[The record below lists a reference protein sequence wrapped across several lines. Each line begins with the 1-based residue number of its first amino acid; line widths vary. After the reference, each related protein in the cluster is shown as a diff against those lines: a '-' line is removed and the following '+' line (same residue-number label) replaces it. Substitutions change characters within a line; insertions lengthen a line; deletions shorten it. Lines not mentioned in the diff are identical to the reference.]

1 MPGRPRRSER
11 GTDDCNADQT
21 GFSGLA
27 GRSWG
32 PPGSGLRICNAGL
45 HVPGNR
51 DKPLNRVMYATEA
64 QEQRSRN
71 LKIIASKRPGQE
83 HKAAMRKHA
92 AGLEKALR
100 HVACL

>member
-1 MPGRPRRSER
+1 
-11 GTDDCNADQT
+11 
-21 GFSGLA
+21 
-27 GRSWG
+27 
-32 PPGSGLRICNAGL
+32 
-45 HVPGNR
+45 
-51 DKPLNRVMYATEA
+51 MYATEA

>member
-1 MPGRPRRSER
+1 
-11 GTDDCNADQT
+11 
-21 GFSGLA
+21 
-27 GRSWG
+27 
-32 PPGSGLRICNAGL
+32 
-45 HVPGNR
+45 
-51 DKPLNRVMYATEA
+51 MYATEA

-83 HKAAMRKHA
+83 RKAAMHKRA